1 MQNIVL
7 NMGALIQPY
16 FGQSFRQEEALA
28 CAEERGL
35 PILGC
40 MLDVLHWKF
49 DISPLFQKHG
59 KHFMLHAG
67 PMNPA
72 SGGLFRRPMLAVGS
86 HEDVMEIVT
95 DKADVLVPIYAGA
108 LPPPPGIIHQ
118 GLSWLVL

>member
-1 MQNIVL
+1 M
-7 NMGALIQPY
+7 
-16 FGQSFRQEEALA
+16 
-28 CAEERGL
+28 CAEECGL

-40 MLDVLHWKF
+40 MLDVLRWKF

-86 HEDVMEIVT
+86 HEDVMDIVT
-95 DKADVLVPIYAGA
+95 DKANVLVPIYAGVRTS
-108 LPPPPGIIHQ
+108 LPGFAQ
-118 GLSWLVL
+118 EGLSVVVLPSCLKFCT